1 VIGALLSPSI
11 GDALPKNVL
20 RVTFGGPD
28 CSIVGVGAKTSSDSF
43 VIPLIPKNTII
54 ITTDAI
60 TAPIP
65 IDGP

>member
-1 VIGALLSPSI
+1 
-11 GDALPKNVL
+11 
-20 RVTFGGPD
+20 VTFGGPD

-60 TAPIP
+60 IAPIP